1 MVSGNVLLLLLM
13 GAPVQAGSCGGVDCE
28 VATDL
33 DAAIT
38 VSASQAKTQ
47 PWDGLTK
54 VQPGDF
60 SAKGLRPEV
69 LELALTGYATAYA
82 KGQVKKRILTVI
94 DYSLPSKERRLWTI
108 DLDTGKLLFHEHVSH
123 GRGSGIFTVDTMS
136 NTDSSHQ
143 SNIGL
148 MTTADTY
155 YGKHG
160 RSLNMVGREKG
171 FNDNALSRRIVIH
184 AAKYVTPSYVRRMG
198 RTGTSHGCPA
208 VNPAI
213 AQKLIDAVK
222 GGSVVFG
229 YFPDSGWLNNS
240 GYLGDKG
247 KELAKDLPAPP
258 PRTLKSGMSGADVV
272 ALQEALKGKGFYT
285 GTADGD
291 FGSGTKRAV
300 KAFQRSVGLTDDGV
314 VGSGTK
320 DALGI

>member
-1 MVSGNVLLLLLM
+1 MLWLLLL
-13 GAPVQAGSCGGVDCE
+13 GAPAGAGTCGGVDCD
-28 VATDL
+28 VAADL
-33 DAAIT
+33 DAAIS

-60 SAKGLRPEV
+60 SAQGLRPEV
-69 LELALTGYATAYA
+69 LELALTGYATAHA
-82 KGQVKKRILTVI
+82 QGKVKKRILTVI

-108 DLDTGKLLFHEHVSH
+108 DLDTGKLLFHQHVSH
-123 GRGSGIFTVDTMS
+123 GIGSGIFTVDKMS

-148 MTTADTY
+148 LTTGDTY

-160 RSLNMVGREKG
+160 RSLNLHGQEKG
-171 FNDNALSRRIVIH
+171 FNDNAYSRRIVIH
-184 AAKYVTPSYVRRMG
+184 AAKYVTPSYVKRMG

-208 VNPAI
+208 VDPAI
-213 AQKLIDAVK
+213 AQKLIDTVK

-229 YFPDSGWLNNS
+229 YFTDSTWLNNS
-240 GYLGDKG
+240 TYLGDKG
-247 KELAKDLPAPP
+247 KAHASDMPAPP
-258 PRTLKSGMSGADVV
+258 PRTLKSGMSGSDVA
-272 ALQEALKGKGFYT
+272 ALQHALKGKGFYS
-285 GTADGD
+285 GTVDGD

-300 KAFQRSVGLTDDGV
+300 KAFQRSVGLKADGV
-314 VGSGTK
+314 VGSGTR

>member
-1 MVSGNVLLLLLM
+1 MSGKVLWLLLL
-13 GAPVQAGSCGGVDCE
+13 GAPAEAGTCGGVDCE

-33 DAAIT
+33 DAAIS

-54 VQPGDF
+54 VQPGDY

-108 DLDTGKLLFHEHVSH
+108 DLDTGKLLFHQHVSH
-123 GRGSGIFTVDTMS
+123 GKGSGIFTVDKMS

-143 SNIGL
+143 SNVGL
-148 MTTADTY
+148 LTTADTY

-160 RSLNMVGREKG
+160 RSLNLIGREKG

-184 AAKYVTPSYVRRMG
+184 AAKYVTPSYVKRMG

-208 VNPAI
+208 VDPAI
-213 AQKLIDAVK
+213 AQKLIDTVK

-229 YFPDSGWLNNS
+229 YFTDSAWLNNS
-240 GYLGDKG
+240 TYLGDKG
-247 KELAKDLPAPP
+247 KAHASDMPPPP
-258 PRTLKSGMSGADVV
+258 PRTLKSGMSGSDVA
-272 ALQEALKGKGFYT
+272 ALQEALKGQGFYT
-285 GTADGD
+285 GTVDGD

-300 KAFQRSVGLTDDGV
+300 KAFQRAVGLKDDGV
-314 VGSGTK
+314 VGSGTRDK
-320 DALGI
+320 LGL